1 MATPSRAIAPARPS
15 WRGHLELVRA
25 DHWFKQVFILP
36 GVVAALAFDPGH
48 RAADVG
54 LRLALGLAA
63 ACLVAGSYY
72 TLNELLDAPFDRQ
85 HPVKRE
91 RPAAAGR
98 IAPGWAW
105 VQCGVLAVAGLGLGL
120 EVSAATAAAL
130 GALWLAA
137 CAYNIPPLRT
147 KDVPYLDVL
156 TESVNN
162 PLRLCIGWYIAGA
175 VLVPP
180 ALLVLSYWMLGAY
193 FMAMKRFAER
203 RELGERSTALYRR
216 SLARMSEAQL
226 LVTVMFYAAAA
237 MLFFGAFIMRYRLEL
252 MLSFPLVAWVMAA
265 YLRLGLQ
272 PHSPV
277 QAPERLWRS
286 GRLMLP
292 VALCTAV
299 MLVCLWRPMPW
310 LHRWTEPT
318 VPAATGA
325 QP

>member
-1 MATPSRAIAPARPS
+1 MATPHRALDPPRPS

-25 DHWFKQVFILP
+25 DHWFKHVFILP
-36 GVVAALAFDPGH
+36 GVVAALALDPAH
-48 RAADVG
+48 RAPHLWA
-54 LRLALGLAA
+54 RLGMGLAA
-63 ACLVAGSYY
+63 ACLVAASYY
-72 TLNELLDAPFDRQ
+72 TMNELLDAPFDRL
-85 HPVKRE
+85 HPVKRQ

-105 VQCGVLAVAGLGLGL
+105 AQCGVLVIAGLVLGAA
-120 EVSAATAAAL
+120 VSRPTAAAL

-137 CAYNIPPLRT
+137 CAYNVRPLRA

-162 PLRLCIGWYIAGA
+162 PLRLCIGWYIVGA

-203 RELGERSTALYRR
+203 RELSERAAAAYRR
-216 SLARMSEAQL
+216 SLASMSEAQL
-226 LVTVMFYAAAA
+226 LVTVMFYGAAA

-252 MLSFPLVAWVMAA
+252 ILSFPLVAWVMAD
-265 YLRLGLQ
+265 YLRLGLL

-286 GRLMLP
+286 RRLMLA
-292 VALCTAV
+292 VTVCSAV

-318 VPAATGA
+318 VPTAVVE
-325 QP
+325 